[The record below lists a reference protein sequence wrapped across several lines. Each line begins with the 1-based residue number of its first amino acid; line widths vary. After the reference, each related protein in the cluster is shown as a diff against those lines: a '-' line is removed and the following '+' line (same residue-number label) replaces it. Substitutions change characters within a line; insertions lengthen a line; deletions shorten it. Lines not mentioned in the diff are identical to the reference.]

1 MSATGVFRLRVPGE
15 WRDAW
20 LYKEHLLL
28 WGRDGSLYVL
38 GMERVSKAVLEN
50 YGPSR
55 AGLLDYL
62 ILRNDWKASSA
73 FGRLMSMP
81 EVSSAFLRDFRLE
94 GNDIDLT
101 VNLEPIKIGHASTPG
116 YLFDSAIYANR
127 LYQATSEGLF
137 ESYFNPEREIDEMPL
152 TQFLEHETR
161 CVSAQYMAVNASAEE
176 RGLWFSPIR
185 LFDEEDYG
193 YGEGDYGDPFGGDGE
208 GYPATIIRR
217 PGNRMEQ
224 VADYSA
230 ACSSASRHLLNY
242 TDSHMPGFLKAHDM
256 RGRSHER
263 AQFDEWM
270 VTGYE
275 QERSIEELTHRALS
289 RKGSSSRGDEVTP
302 ALDEDAEVLG
312 NSSYRLL
319 VKSSDMLE
327 VVNISA
333 FENRD
338 VAVKKNVEFGK
349 ISLREVGESEILSTR
364 DLASGFAIE
373 LFDSVSVVTSSGVFS
388 VYNESAARIR
398 TFRQSRRYKDVLAI
412 AGEKDVA
419 LVGFIEISGDEAGF

>member
-1 MSATGVFRLRVPGE
+1 MPGE

-20 LYKEHLLL
+20 LYKEHVLL

-38 GMERVSKAVLEN
+38 GMERISKAVLKK
-50 YGPSR
+50 YGASR

-73 FGRLMSMP
+73 FRRIMSMP
-81 EVSSAFLRDFRLE
+81 EVASAFLRDFRLE
-94 GNDIDLT
+94 GNDLDLT
-101 VNLEPIKIGHASTPG
+101 LNLEPIRIGGESTPG

-152 TQFLEHETR
+152 VQFLEHETR

-185 LFDEEDYG
+185 LFDDEGYG
-193 YGEGDYGDPFGGDGE
+193 YSEEGYVDPFGENEE
-208 GYPATIIRR
+208 GYRAITRSS
-217 PGNRMEQ
+217 GSRMEQ

-242 TDSHMPGFLKAHDM
+242 TDSPMPGFLKAHET

-263 AQFDEWM
+263 AQFEEWM

-275 QERSIEELTHRALS
+275 HERSIEELTYKALMHKGAS
-289 RKGSSSRGDEVTP
+289 GKGDQGSSVRG
-302 ALDEDAEVLG
+302 EDVEVLG
-312 NSSYRLL
+312 NSNYRLL
-319 VKSSDMLE
+319 VKSSDILE

-338 VAVKKNVEFGK
+338 VAVKRNAEFRK
-349 ISLREVGESEILSTR
+349 FHLRDVGGSEILSTR
-364 DLASGFAIE
+364 DLASGFAVE
-373 LFDSVSVVTSSGVFS
+373 LFDRVSVVTASSVFS
-388 VYNESAARIR
+388 VYGEPAARIR

-412 AGEKDVA
+412 AGEKDLA
-419 LVGFIEISGDEAGF
+419 LVGFIEFGDGEAGF